1 MRKIRNNVWE
11 SNSSSSHSLTIG
23 DNACKLVDDTEIEIE
38 LGYGEYGWGYEELIN
53 WESKAD
59 YLAVEAVRDNY
70 KMDMLDKALKL
81 RFPNI
86 EITYA
91 NEDSRGYIDHQSYGE
106 IWNELDSVEDVYNVI
121 FGSSI
126 VVIDNDNG

>member
-23 DNACKLVDDTEIEIE
+23 DNACKLVDDSEIEVH
-38 LGYGEYGWGYEELIN
+38 LGYGEYGWGYEELVN
-53 WESKAD
+53 WENKAD
-59 YLAVEAVRDNY
+59 YLAIEAIRDGGY
-70 KMDMLDKALKL
+70 KMDILDEAIKL

-91 NEDSRGYIDHQSYGE
+91 DEGNRGYIDHQSYGE
-106 IWNELDSVEDVYNVI
+106 IWEELDTVEDVYNVI
-121 FGSSI
+121 FGNSYI
-126 VVIDNDNG
+126 IIDNDN